1 MSKVLYAD
9 IETTTL
15 GLIKAYIDKF
25 SSGTT
30 LEELRTTGIAS
41 KLRMNVKKPDT
52 LLVVLGQSVV
62 SLNKAKLTEVLKND
76 KVHQYTDDATL
87 NQWLS
92 KLFGGSIDYD
102 IPTTEVKVE
111 EPQEKE
117 SEEEEEKFFEEPK
130 PVVEAKPTEDF
141 KRERKK
147 LLGQINV
154 LEETNENLR
163 RQLQEALEESDLGD
177 IREYKSKVADLEDKL
192 IKKEGELRELHFE
205 VDTYKNRAREMG
217 TASVEVETL
226 RKKISEAENN
236 ISSLTDEKEKLEL
249 KLEDITSSYEES
261 QAQNESLIT
270 SIDTYKEELRLAD
283 EVKQKYDELTSEYT
297 NVEEDCKSLR
307 EEVSNLSTQLSEAEK
322 QLTDKEELESELEG
336 VRKLVGVKQE
346 KIITLEEELEEAR
359 DYKVKYKSVSN
370 QLDSSKLENDS
381 LKGKITELTSQS
393 NELQSK
399 IDELTGEKGKLESDL
414 ELKEKSLTAMSR
426 EIAELGVKLTECNES
441 KDSLQVTLNELQSEK
456 ERIESELQLKET
468 QVSGNT
474 EEIDELHKT
483 ISDLKSEL
491 SKVGSEKSVL
501 SDKITSMESQLSE
514 KQSELEDLTEETDDL
529 RGRVSEMQSKT
540 ATLASENT
548 TLKAKLDSV
557 QAELENADSDSTD
570 KNARI
575 LELNDEIEKLRSKI
589 KALEIKLDD
598 SKNESTIME
607 TDLENAKNSSEK
619 AELEL
624 QSLKPEL
631 TKLKSTVQDLKTDIK
646 SKDNIINS
654 LKSTIEGLKKNGVS
668 SSSSSEEEIRLKQ
681 EVLKAKD
688 MIRERN
694 DSIEELNDLVDE
706 LQSDIFMEVAN
717 SAMPKTAVTTELPV
731 PNKGL
736 NNVRLCVAG
745 SGESNL
751 TAYRVLHDETVA
763 NPNKKYLIVD
773 LVNESFIDSTFGAKK
788 IPSPLDWLEGREN
801 IKQFVASSKE
811 KNVKIL
817 SFGLN
822 YMNDSYYLRV
832 NWEERLEEL
841 NSLGINV
848 IIYIGVIDCLVRNI
862 LFNSISKCCRTFVI
876 TKASPAN
883 LRACLLHLNSFP
895 KVKHTTVLCAEYA
908 DSSQKMF
915 NNLSKKYKT
924 AIVEQGKPIGI

>member
-102 IPTTEVKVE
+102 ISTTEVKVE
-111 EPQEKE
+111 EVQEKE

-130 PVVEAKPTEDF
+130 PVVGAKPTEDF
-141 KRERKK
+141 ERERKK

-163 RQLQEALEESDLGD
+163 KQLQEALEESDLGD

-217 TASVEVETL
+217 TASVEVENL
-226 RKKISEAENN
+226 RKKISEAESN

-283 EVKQKYDELTSEYT
+283 EVKQKYDELTSEYE
-297 NVEEDCKSLR
+297 NVEEDCKSLK

-346 KIITLEEELEEAR
+346 KIITLEEELEEVR

-393 NELQSK
+393 NELQLK
-399 IDELTGEKGKLESDL
+399 IDELTGEKGKLESNL

-426 EIAELGVKLTECNES
+426 EVADLGVKLTECNES

-474 EEIDELHKT
+474 EEIDGLHKT
-483 ISDLKSEL
+483 ISGLKSEL
-491 SKVGSEKSVL
+491 SKVNSEKSVL

-557 QAELENADSDSTD
+557 QAELENADNDSTD
-570 KNARI
+570 KNTKI
-575 LELNDEIEKLRSKI
+575 LELTDEIEQLRSKI
-589 KALEIKLDD
+589 KALETKLND

-607 TDLENAKNSSEK
+607 TDLENARNSSEK

-646 SKDNIINS
+646 SKDNIISS
-654 LKSTIEGLKKNGVS
+654 LKSTIEGLKKDSTS

-681 EVLKAKD
+681 EILKAKD

-694 DSIEELNDLVDE
+694 DSIEELTDLVDE

-736 NNVRLCVAG
+736 KNVRLCVAG

-788 IPSPLDWLEGREN
+788 IPNPLDWLEGREN

-862 LFNSISKCCRTFVI
+862 LFNSISKCCKTFVI

-908 DSSQKMF
+908 NSSQKMF

>member
-102 IPTTEVKVE
+102 ISTTEVKVE
-111 EPQEKE
+111 EVQEKE
-117 SEEEEEKFFEEPK
+117 SEEDEEKFFEEPK

-141 KRERKK
+141 ERERKK

-163 RQLQEALEESDLGD
+163 KQLQEALEESDLGD

-217 TASVEVETL
+217 TASVEVENL
-226 RKKISEAENN
+226 RKKISEAESN

-270 SIDTYKEELRLAD
+270 SIGTYKEELRLAD
-283 EVKQKYDELTSEYT
+283 EVKQKYDELTSEYE
-297 NVEEDCKSLR
+297 NVEEDCKSLK

-346 KIITLEEELEEAR
+346 KIITLEEELEETR

-393 NELQSK
+393 SELQSK
-399 IDELTGEKGKLESDL
+399 IDELTGEKGKLESNL

-426 EIAELGVKLTECNES
+426 EVADLGVKLTECNES
-441 KDSLQVTLNELQSEK
+441 KDSLQVKLNELQSEK

-474 EEIDELHKT
+474 EEIDGLHKT

-491 SKVGSEKSVL
+491 SKVNSEKSVL

-514 KQSELEDLTEETDDL
+514 KQSELEDLTEETNDL

-540 ATLASENT
+540 ATLTSENA
-548 TLKAKLDSV
+548 TLKSKLDSI
-557 QAELENADSDSTD
+557 QSELENADNDSID
-570 KNARI
+570 KNTKI
-575 LELNDEIEKLRSKI
+575 LELTDEIEQLRSKI
-589 KALEIKLDD
+589 KALETKLND

-607 TDLENAKNSSEK
+607 TDLENARNSSEK
-619 AELEL
+619 VELEL

-646 SKDNIINS
+646 SKDNIISS
-654 LKSTIEGLKKNGVS
+654 LKSTIEGLKKDGTS

-681 EVLKAKD
+681 EILKAKD

-694 DSIEELNDLVDE
+694 DSIEELTDLVDE

-736 NNVRLCVAG
+736 KNVRLCVAG

-788 IPSPLDWLEGREN
+788 IPNPLDWLEGREN

-862 LFNSISKCCRTFVI
+862 LFNSISKCCKTFVI

-924 AIVEQGKPIGI
+924 AIVEKGKPIGI